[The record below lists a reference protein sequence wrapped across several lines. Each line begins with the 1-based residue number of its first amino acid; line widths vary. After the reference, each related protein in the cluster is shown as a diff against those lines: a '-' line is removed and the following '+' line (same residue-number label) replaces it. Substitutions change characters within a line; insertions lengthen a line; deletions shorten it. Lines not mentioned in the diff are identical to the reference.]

1 MILLKEHV
9 SSLNLHKFFVKIT
22 LVIISFIKGLSLE
35 LENSLKSFSHEIL
48 SFKFLYLISAYCPI
62 KFLKISEHHVEYNQS
77 KNYFSNKISK
87 KMKIYQYIL
96 LNYSLP

>member
-22 LVIISFIKGLSLE
+22 LFIISFIMVTSLV
-35 LENSLKSFSHEIL
+35 LENSLKSFSHWIL

-62 KFLKISEHHVEYNQS
+62 KFLKISEHHVEYYQS
-77 KNYFSNKISK
+77 KNYFSKQNK
-87 KMKIYQYIL
+87 
-96 LNYSLP
+96 